1 MQLLHSVLESGNQLQ
16 TISVWMGALRI
27 LQKQAASPC
36 QDWLLSLRN
45 QVCFFWCHWIS
56 LKKNSKSLVMAYKTL
71 PDQTPAFLFIFMTR
85 WTPCPLL
92 PTPPHLPPPILNPAK
107 RLAVLRFC
115 TPVLISKV
123 SPELDSSLVQKP
135 GKFSHFHQLL
145 QNSQGVHVT
154 LFTFTTVMSMLS
166 SASFSRYSECTFST
180 SAGFPNTSWSLYEQ
194 PRCSFDSSAS
204 FISIANQRTSSNK
217 FAFWIVLKYNL
228 SSFLIGLMVIS
239 HLDYPQSMPIGL
251 CQLSLTSLTHPP
263 TYSFI
268 CLSTYPFNPLI
279 LSAIHSHTHSS
290 FDLST
295 YPSIHSSILPEY
307 LFCTRWGK

>member
-1 MQLLHSVLESGNQLQ
+1 MPGLTPVFKKSGVFFLMSLDLTKEKFQIPCHGLQDPAWPDSCFPLYLHDPLD
-16 TISVWMGALRI
+16 T
-27 LQKQAASPC
+27 
-36 QDWLLSLRN
+36 LSLTT
-45 QVCFFWCHWIS
+45 H
-56 LKKNSKSLVMAYKTL
+56 
-71 PDQTPAFLFIFMTR
+71 
-85 WTPCPLL
+85 
-92 PTPPHLPPPILNPAK
+92 PPHLPPPILNPAK

-268 CLSTYPFNPLI
+268 CLSTHPFNPLI